1 MVRKEAYDMENIQ
14 RIVDSGVCTGCGAC
28 MACEHLRMERSPL
41 GFDVPVADEG
51 CIRCGKC
58 VEACVFDSLREDD

>member
-1 MVRKEAYDMENIQ
+1 MENIK

-28 MACEHLRMERSPL
+28 MGCEHLRLERDPL

-51 CIRCGKC
+51 CTRCGKC
-58 VEACVFDSLREDD
+58 VSACIFDPLRDDDE